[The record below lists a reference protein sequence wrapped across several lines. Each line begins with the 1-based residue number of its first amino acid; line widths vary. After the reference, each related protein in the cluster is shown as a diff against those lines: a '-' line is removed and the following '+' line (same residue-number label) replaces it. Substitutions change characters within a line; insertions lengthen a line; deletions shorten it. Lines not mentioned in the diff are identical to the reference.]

1 MDFTRPARSLH
12 DQVRGLQ
19 PWPCAVT
26 ELSGATVKVYR
37 TAVGGA
43 VKAAPGTIVRADK
56 TGIEIACGDGLTLRI
71 LGASAAKRQADGGGQ
86 LSGRPPGAGDGMN
99 DVRKPDARET
109 ALEVLMQVDSA
120 NAWSDGGLKRTI
132 AKNKLDSR
140 DAALATRL
148 CYGVIQ
154 NRMLLDYYIG
164 CWCSQR
170 PERLES
176 VIRQSPSSGATRS
189 CFWIR
194 CRPVPPSTR
203 PWR

>member
-1 MDFTRPARSLH
+1 
-12 DQVRGLQ
+12 
-19 PWPCAVT
+19 
-26 ELSGATVKVYR
+26 
-37 TAVGGA
+37 
-43 VKAAPGTIVRADK
+43 
-56 TGIEIACGDGLTLRI
+56 
-71 LGASAAKRQADGGGQ
+71 
-86 LSGRPPGAGDGMN
+86 MN

-164 CWCSQR
+164 CWCSPAPGAAGVRHPQH
-170 PERLES
+170 PA
-176 VIRQSPSSGATRS
+176 SGGLPD
-189 CFWIR
+189 
-194 CRPVPPSTR
+194 PVFG
-203 PWR
+203 

>member
-1 MDFTRPARSLH
+1 
-12 DQVRGLQ
+12 
-19 PWPCAVT
+19 
-26 ELSGATVKVYR
+26 
-37 TAVGGA
+37 
-43 VKAAPGTIVRADK
+43 
-56 TGIEIACGDGLTLRI
+56 
-71 LGASAAKRQADGGGQ
+71 
-86 LSGRPPGAGDGMN
+86 MN

-154 NRMLLDYYIG
+154 TRMLLDYYIG
-164 CWCSQR
+164 CWCSR
-170 PERLES
+170 NGW
-176 VIRQSPSSGATRS
+176 SPSSATSCVWGATRS

>member
-1 MDFTRPARSLH
+1 
-12 DQVRGLQ
+12 
-19 PWPCAVT
+19 
-26 ELSGATVKVYR
+26 
-37 TAVGGA
+37 
-43 VKAAPGTIVRADK
+43 
-56 TGIEIACGDGLTLRI
+56 
-71 LGASAAKRQADGGGQ
+71 
-86 LSGRPPGAGDGMN
+86 MN

-164 CWCSQR
+164 AASARNGW
-170 PERLES
+170 
-176 VIRQSPSSGATRS
+176 SPSSATSCVWGATRS

>member
-1 MDFTRPARSLH
+1 MS
-12 DQVRGLQ
+12 
-19 PWPCAVT
+19 
-26 ELSGATVKVYR
+26 
-37 TAVGGA
+37 
-43 VKAAPGTIVRADK
+43 
-56 TGIEIACGDGLTLRI
+56 
-71 LGASAAKRQADGGGQ
+71 
-86 LSGRPPGAGDGMN
+86 

-170 PERLES
+170 PE
-176 VIRQSPSSGATRS
+176 PSSATSCVWGATRS

>member
-1 MDFTRPARSLH
+1 
-12 DQVRGLQ
+12 
-19 PWPCAVT
+19 
-26 ELSGATVKVYR
+26 
-37 TAVGGA
+37 
-43 VKAAPGTIVRADK
+43 
-56 TGIEIACGDGLTLRI
+56 
-71 LGASAAKRQADGGGQ
+71 
-86 LSGRPPGAGDGMN
+86 MN

-164 CWCSQR
+164 W
-170 PERLES
+170 
-176 VIRQSPSSGATRS
+176 SPSSATSCVWGATRS

>member
-1 MDFTRPARSLH
+1 MS
-12 DQVRGLQ
+12 
-19 PWPCAVT
+19 
-26 ELSGATVKVYR
+26 
-37 TAVGGA
+37 
-43 VKAAPGTIVRADK
+43 
-56 TGIEIACGDGLTLRI
+56 
-71 LGASAAKRQADGGGQ
+71 
-86 LSGRPPGAGDGMN
+86 

-140 DAALATRL
+140 DAALATPLVLRGDPEPDAAGLLYRL
-148 CYGVIQ
+148 LVQPSARSG
-154 NRMLLDYYIG
+154 
-164 CWCSQR
+164 W
-170 PERLES
+170 
-176 VIRQSPSSGATRS
+176 SPSSATSCVWGATRS

>member
-1 MDFTRPARSLH
+1 
-12 DQVRGLQ
+12 
-19 PWPCAVT
+19 
-26 ELSGATVKVYR
+26 
-37 TAVGGA
+37 
-43 VKAAPGTIVRADK
+43 
-56 TGIEIACGDGLTLRI
+56 
-71 LGASAAKRQADGGGQ
+71 
-86 LSGRPPGAGDGMN
+86 MN

-170 PERLES
+170 P
-176 VIRQSPSSGATRS
+176 VFG
-189 CFWIR
+189 
-194 CRPVPPSTR
+194 
-203 PWR
+203 

>member
-1 MDFTRPARSLH
+1 
-12 DQVRGLQ
+12 
-19 PWPCAVT
+19 
-26 ELSGATVKVYR
+26 
-37 TAVGGA
+37 
-43 VKAAPGTIVRADK
+43 
-56 TGIEIACGDGLTLRI
+56 
-71 LGASAAKRQADGGGQ
+71 
-86 LSGRPPGAGDGMN
+86 MN

-170 PERLES
+170 P
-176 VIRQSPSSGATRS
+176 GAAGVRHPQYPAAG
-189 CFWIR
+189 WLPD
-194 CRPVPPSTR
+194 PVFG
-203 PWR
+203 

>member
-1 MDFTRPARSLH
+1 MS
-12 DQVRGLQ
+12 
-19 PWPCAVT
+19 
-26 ELSGATVKVYR
+26 
-37 TAVGGA
+37 
-43 VKAAPGTIVRADK
+43 
-56 TGIEIACGDGLTLRI
+56 
-71 LGASAAKRQADGGGQ
+71 
-86 LSGRPPGAGDGMN
+86 

-140 DAALATRL
+140 DSALATRL

-170 PERLES
+170 P
-176 VIRQSPSSGATRS
+176 QADGAPCCRRAPIQACS
-189 CFWIR
+189 RR
-194 CRPVPPSTR
+194 CGR
-203 PWR
+203 WR